1 VIDACDH
8 IGTPVITDCPTYVEH
23 DGVRYEIA
31 ADALVTR
38 ESDLRIQWVEEQH
51 EFSFTA
57 WQCAYLATA
66 MRTPQ
71 TLFTAT
77 NA

>member
-1 VIDACDH
+1 MIDARDH
-8 IGTPVITDCPTYVEH
+8 IGVPVVTDCPTYVEH

-31 ADALVTR
+31 ADALVPR

-51 EFSFTA
+51 EFPFTT
-57 WQCAYLATA
+57 WQRAYLAAA
-66 MRTPQ
+66 MRTPT